1 MEERAIEENI
11 RLAEVISEANH
22 SYQKIKM
29 EYDRNKLEMEEN
41 MAKEKARAKVLNTI
55 CDVSLRKYKKEDQL
69 LTEEDN
75 RT

>member
-11 RLAEVISEANH
+11 RLAEVISEANY

-41 MAKEKARAKVLNTI
+41 MAKEKARAKVFKTI

>member
-1 MEERAIEENI
+1 MEVRAIEENI
-11 RLAEVISEANH
+11 RLAEVISEANY

-41 MAKEKARAKVLNTI
+41 MAKEKARAKVLKTI
-55 CDVSLRKYKKEDQL
+55 CDVSLRKCKKEDQL
-69 LTEEDN
+69 LTEEGN

>member
-1 MEERAIEENI
+1 MEERAIEDNI
-11 RLAEVISEANH
+11 RLAAVISEANY

>member
-1 MEERAIEENI
+1 MEERAIENNI
-11 RLAEVISEANH
+11 RLAEVISEANY
-22 SYQKIKM
+22 SYQKMKM

-41 MAKEKARAKVLNTI
+41 MAKEKARAKVLKTI
-55 CDVSLRKYKKEDQL
+55 CDVSLRKYKKEDEL

>member
-11 RLAEVISEANH
+11 RLAEVISEANY

>member
-1 MEERAIEENI
+1 MEVRAIEENI
-11 RLAEVISEANH
+11 RLAEVISEANY

>member
-1 MEERAIEENI
+1 MEERAIDENI
-11 RLAEVISEANH
+11 RLAEVISEANY